1 MEVTDRASDA
11 LTLRLRYVRENQLR
25 NTAVDIRQ
33 FNEEVGLPVDADDVK
48 DVTHYF
54 RIQADWTF

>member
-1 MEVTDRASDA
+1 

-33 FNEEVGLPVDADDVK
+33 FNDEVGLPVDADDVK